1 MCGFALLLWLLLAYT
16 MKNPR
21 YVSTYLLKIGKIDQS
36 QVNQMVSTLVSVQGV
51 AEAII
56 EPDEGIAYL
65 KVELHALD
73 KETLLKYSINEQ

>member
-1 MCGFALLLWLLLAYT
+1 MSAAVLLVWTGLAIT

-21 YVSTYLLKIGKIDQS
+21 YVSTYLLNIGKLDPDD
-36 QVNQMVSTLVSVQGV
+36 VHPMVAKLVSVQGV

-56 EPDEGIAYL
+56 VPEDGIAYL

-73 KETLLKYSINEQ
+73 EARLLTYSVNT